1 MIFHTNSKDI
11 QCSKKSLV
19 SYGAGT
25 TGYRNEGGL
34 LSQIQT
40 KIISNWIQDL
50 NLRVKTIKLLEE
62 NIHRSFC
69 DFELGIVSD
78 PEIKN
83 IKK

>member
-1 MIFHTNSKDI
+1 MVLGQLDAEMKVDS
-11 QCSKKSLV
+11 SLK
-19 SYGAGT
+19 
-25 TGYRNEGGL
+25 L
-34 LSQIQT
+34 QT